1 MQVMTGMGAVLRSGL
16 VRFSYRHWLLL
27 GNARL
32 RGDAAAKGLAFGAM
46 SY

>member
-1 MQVMTGMGAVLRSGL
+1 MQVMTGMGGLLRSGL
-16 VRFSYRHWLLL
+16 VRFSYRQWPLL

-32 RGDAAAKGLAFGAM
+32 RRAVAALGLAFGAI